1 MDQLDTSKRIRVLA
15 MDGSTVVLE
24 AICRFLR
31 TKGVVVAHVVRD
43 GAELMERAQI
53 LRPDLVLLDISRVDM
68 DAPERV
74 VQLRSLLPD
83 ARIIAFSVYELL
95 MTRIMFLQAGADSVI
110 QGEQLPE
117 RVLAE
122 IRKLFPDK

>member
-1 MDQLDTSKRIRVLA
+1 MDATDTAKRIRVLA
-15 MDGSTVVLE
+15 MDSSTVVLE
-24 AICRFLR
+24 ATCTFLR
-31 TKGVVVAHVVRD
+31 TKGAVVVHVVRD
-43 GAELMERAQI
+43 GTELLDRAQI
-53 LRPDLVLLDISRVDM
+53 LRPDVVLLNISTADM

-83 ARIIAFSVYELL
+83 ARIVAFSVYELL
-95 MTRIMFLQAGADSVI
+95 MTRIMFLQAGVDSVI

>member
-1 MDQLDTSKRIRVLA
+1 MDHLDSTKRIRVLA
-15 MDGSTVVLE
+15 MDGSTVGLE
-24 AICRFLR
+24 AICTFLR

-53 LRPDLVLLDISRVDM
+53 LRPDLILLDISRADM

-83 ARIIAFSVYELL
+83 ARIVAFSVYELL

-122 IRKLFPDK
+122 IRKLFPEK

>member
-1 MDQLDTSKRIRVLA
+1 MDQSETTKRIRVLA

-24 AICRFLR
+24 AICTFLR
-31 TKGVVVAHVVRD
+31 TKAVVVAHVVRD

-53 LRPDLVLLDISRVDM
+53 LRPDLVLLDISKADM

-83 ARIIAFSVYELL
+83 ARIVAFSVYELL
-95 MTRIMFLQAGADSVI
+95 MTRIMFLQAGADTVI

-122 IRKLFPDK
+122 IRKLFPDN